1 MVSRGCREIEKRL
14 IKSRDS
20 DGREGDKEECAKW
33 KRWEGFRKSTKG
45 YLDVVDVA
53 KMLLKRRER
62 KKKQRGM
69 WKWRQRRNEVI
80 WKIVVLIITGWLG
93 IQ

>member
-1 MVSRGCREIEKRL
+1 M
-14 IKSRDS
+14 
-20 DGREGDKEECAKW
+20 EGKVIR

-45 YLDVVDVA
+45 YLDVVDVT